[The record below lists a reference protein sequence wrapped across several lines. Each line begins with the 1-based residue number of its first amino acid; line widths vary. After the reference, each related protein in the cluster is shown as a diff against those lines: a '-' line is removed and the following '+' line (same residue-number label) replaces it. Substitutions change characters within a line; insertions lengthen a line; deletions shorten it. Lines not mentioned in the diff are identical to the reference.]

1 MSITNDPPRI
11 HSRLTR
17 LLHAATALAIVW
29 QLGLSLIMVPPDD
42 APVLGAPMM
51 LHEYGGA
58 IAFGIL
64 VLFWM
69 NAMIRRTGTRLGALL
84 PWGSPTRLAALWSD
98 VKAHLD
104 ALIRLRG
111 PNHKAETP
119 LASAVHGAGLIL
131 MTAMAASGLL
141 WWLGP
146 VALTET
152 AIEMHVLC
160 GNLVW
165 AYLIGHALMG
175 LFNHVR
181 KDTSLGH
188 MWSFGPRKELN

>member
-1 MSITNDPPRI
+1 MSITTDPPRI
-11 HSRLTR
+11 HSQLTR

-42 APVLGAPMM
+42 APVLGAPMI

-58 IAFGIL
+58 ITFGIL
-64 VLFWM
+64 VLFWL
-69 NAMIRRTGTRLGALL
+69 NAVTRRTGTRLGALL
-84 PWGSPTRLAALWSD
+84 PWGSPARLAALWAD
-98 VKAHLD
+98 LKAHLG
-104 ALIRLRG
+104 ALLHLRA
-111 PNHKAETP
+111 PHHQAETP
-119 LASAVHGAGLIL
+119 LASAVHGAGLLL

-141 WWLGP
+141 WWQGP
-146 VALTET
+146 ASLTET
-152 AIEMHVLC
+152 AIELHVLC

-181 KDTSLGH
+181 KDTSLGQ

>member
-1 MSITNDPPRI
+1 MSITTDLPRI

-42 APVLGAPMM
+42 APILGAPMI

-58 IAFGIL
+58 IALGVL
-64 VLFWM
+64 VLFWL
-69 NAMIRRTGTRLGALL
+69 NAMTRRTGTSLGALL
-84 PWGSPTRLAALWSD
+84 LWGSTSRLAALWTD
-98 VKAHLD
+98 VKAHFC
-104 ALIRLRG
+104 AVIHLRA
-111 PNHKAETP
+111 PDHQAETP

-141 WWLGP
+141 WWQGP
-146 VALTET
+146 ASLTET
-152 AIEMHVLC
+152 AIELHVLC

-175 LFNHVR
+175 LLNHVR
-181 KDTSLGH
+181 KDTSLGR
-188 MWSFGPRKELN
+188 MWSFGSSKELN